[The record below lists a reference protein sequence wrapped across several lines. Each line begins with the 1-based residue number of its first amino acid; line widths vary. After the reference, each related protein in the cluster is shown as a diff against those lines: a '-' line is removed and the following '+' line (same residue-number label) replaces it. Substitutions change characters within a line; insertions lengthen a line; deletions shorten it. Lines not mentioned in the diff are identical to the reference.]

1 MRASQTIWQKSL
13 AHLAKETYLNIKRDL
28 SKCQK
33 RPIYA
38 PKETHTYC
46 MPTFENACQPRR
58 LARRQQVLQCHRVH
72 PLLPPAYH
80 RRPIRRVCVTSCV
93 CVCVCVCVCACV
105 CVSHGPMHICGQ
117 APHTQSRACTH
128 TQPHAR
134 SLPRSLSRSVAVSHC
149 CSLLPPSICS
159 HPNALAGHHKTRRTP
174 QGINVRCSTKH
185 TTLGSTKY
193 IARNTTKSTR
203 GWTRLLDTS
212 LPQRPAYNAEEASTE

>member
-1 MRASQTIWQKSL
+1 MRQKRHIHTACRLLRMRASHDAS
-13 AHLAKETYLNIKRDL
+13 RGG
-28 SKCQK
+28 SKCCSATVST
-33 RPIYA
+33 RSSPR
-38 PKETHTYC
+38 HTIAALY
-46 MPTFENACQPRR
+46 
-58 LARRQQVLQCHRVH
+58 V
-72 PLLPPAYH
+72 
-80 RRPIRRVCVTSCV
+80 VCVLRR
-93 CVCVCVCVCACV
+93 VCVCVCVCACV

-134 SLPRSLSRSVAVSHC
+134 SLPRWLSRTVAVSHC

-159 HPNALAGHHKTRRTP
+159 HPNPLAGHHKTRRTP